1 MDKIQNEVKAVVKA
15 LGAIAKKM
23 EKIAKQ
29 IDSHPPVKAPKKA
42 AVKKVA
48 AKKTAVKKPAARKKV
63 VKKAAAKKTTA
74 KKAVP
79 KKAAVKKPAP
89 KKAAPAKQTAVVD
102 AVFKVIKG
110 SKKGVTVGQ
119 IKTKTGLSSKQVSN
133 VCYKLTQ
140 KGTIVAK
147 SRGVYTKK

>member
-1 MDKIQNEVKAVVKA
+1 MNKIQNEVKAVVKA

-29 IDSHPPVKAPKKA
+29 IDSHPPVKAP
-42 AVKKVA
+42 
-48 AKKTAVKKPAARKKV
+48 KKV